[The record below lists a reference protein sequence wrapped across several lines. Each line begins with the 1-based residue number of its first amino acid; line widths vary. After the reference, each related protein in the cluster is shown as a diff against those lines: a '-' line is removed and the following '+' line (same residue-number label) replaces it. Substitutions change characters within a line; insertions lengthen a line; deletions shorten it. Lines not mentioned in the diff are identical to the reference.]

1 MFPIGNIAIFMNKT
15 GNIEHDREATE
26 NKLIVAIGQMI
37 EENGFEKIGINAV
50 ATKSEV
56 SKILIYRYFG
66 SIDGLLTAYIR
77 KNDFWLNFPNKFPEK
92 EGIPA
97 FLKSV
102 FHKMVMQ
109 LRTNSV
115 LRRLYRWELS
125 SNNNIIEVVRRQRE
139 VAGNDII
146 ANISEIMMCQPK
158 SLAAIATIITSSITY
173 LAMLEDNCNIYN
185 GIRIDQET
193 GWKQITDAIDMIIDN
208 TFNSLK

>member
-1 MFPIGNIAIFMNKT
+1 MIKT

-50 ATKSEV
+50 AAKSGV

-66 SIDGLLTAYIR
+66 SIDGLITAFIR
-77 KNDFWLNFPNKFPEK
+77 KNDFWLNFPKKFPEK
-92 EGIPA
+92 DEIPA
-97 FLKSV
+97 FLKNV
-102 FHKMVMQ
+102 FHKMVIQ

-139 VAGNDII
+139 VAGNEII
-146 ANISEIMMCQPK
+146 ANISRIMMCEPQN
-158 SLAAIATIITSSITY
+158 LAGIATLITSSITY
-173 LAMLEDNCNIYN
+173 LAMLEDNCNVYN
-185 GIRIDQET
+185 GIRIDQDA
-193 GWKQITDAIDMIIDN
+193 GWKHIKDVIDMIIDN

>member
-1 MFPIGNIAIFMNKT
+1 MIKT
-15 GNIEHDREATE
+15 GYIEHDRESTE

-50 ATKSEV
+50 AAKSGV

-66 SIDGLLTAYIR
+66 SIDGLITAFIR

-92 EGIPA
+92 DEIPA
-97 FLKSV
+97 FLKNV
-102 FHKMVMQ
+102 FHKMVIQ

-139 VAGNDII
+139 VAGNEII
-146 ANISEIMMCQPK
+146 ANISRIMMCEPQN
-158 SLAAIATIITSSITY
+158 LAGIATLITSSITY
-173 LAMLEDNCNIYN
+173 LAMLEDNCNVYN
-185 GIRIDQET
+185 GIRIDQDA
-193 GWKQITDAIDMIIDN
+193 GWKHIKDVIDMIIDN